1 VTTATV
7 KVHTAGEVVHVALA
21 GEIDLA
27 NAATVEEEIFAAV
40 DNTAATVVIDL
51 TDVLYLD
58 SSGLRILFLLAGRL
72 QMLQIGMEVVAPAGS
87 PIRRVI
93 EVFGL
98 EPFVVLRP

>member
-1 VTTATV
+1 MTTATV
-7 KVHTAGEVVHVALA
+7 KVHTAGDVVHIALA

-40 DNTAATVVIDL
+40 DNSAVTVVIDL

-58 SSGLRILFLLAGRL
+58 SSGLRILFLLASRL
-72 QMLQIGMEVVAPAGS
+72 QMLQIELQMVAPAGS

-98 EPFVVLRP
+98 EPLVVLRS